1 MNIMIRNTEK
11 ERRKVKNRGK
21 FKMTV
26 LSTEKVFDS
35 PDSEVVQKNLV
46 EIAYKKKSLWKII
59 AKNEIRLRTS
69 SFRNH
74 RKLFFIILYSLLFL
88 WAFIISPFL
97 FDLFMPT
104 LAMQFSSVFK
114 LVVAIIIESLMM
126 MLFLILVMYP
136 LNNVY
141 KENEVG
147 SKETLL
153 ATPVK
158 ANDIFLGEFLGK
170 SPIYTMAVLILAPI
184 VVGMINPIIDLTFIQ
199 YIVIYG
205 SVFGLVYFANLVGSI
220 IASWLEHKIS
230 KNEKARDLGKALIWV
245 FTIVLV
251 VIMYAAMFFLNY
263 LLEHPELKNWL
274 AFYPSLWFSNI
285 ILYFI
290 DPILLNTF
298 LLNIWISVLLAVVV
312 PIITLYVS
320 FKKAESFYT
329 FEGGIE
335 KGNVTIIKHE
345 NPFYEL
351 VRKIS
356 GRKWGNLIVLQLKR
370 FLRKKANIARVAYVV
385 GLLGF
390 MSWFITSMDKDTF
403 MTVFSSTLLIAIG
416 GGIGS
421 IIVGHLAFVDSKDLI
436 WVYKRSPRGI
446 KAIVYS
452 YLLMM
457 LIFNIFLAIFVTTM
471 LTLFSNIDLLNIV
484 IFFVEF
490 LLFSQISMCQAMGL
504 QCFSPAFGEKDSS
517 MKGNMMISMLLLQ
530 PLMFLPIGLVIFFKP
545 HSIELMRLVLQ
556 GPMFLYNT
564 AVSLP
569 LLYVGMKKLNK
580 LE

>member
-1 MNIMIRNTEK
+1 
-11 ERRKVKNRGK
+11 
-21 FKMTV
+21 MTV
-26 LSTEKVFDS
+26 LTTEKVIDATTS
-35 PDSEVVQKNLV
+35 DNKRKKSLD
-46 EIAYKKKSLWKII
+46 IAYQKKSLWGVI
-59 AKNEIRLRTS
+59 ARNEIRTRTS

-74 RKLFFIILYSLLFL
+74 RKLFFIALYSLLLL
-88 WAFIISPFL
+88 WAVIIAPYL

-104 LAMQFSSVFK
+104 LAVQFSDVFK
-114 LVVAIIIESLMM
+114 PVVAITIESLMM
-126 MLFLILVMYP
+126 MVFLVLVIYP

-141 KENEVG
+141 KENEVA

-170 SPIYTMAVLILAPI
+170 SPIYSTAILIIAPI
-184 VVGMINPIIDLTFIQ
+184 IVGVINPIIDLTAIQ
-199 YIVIYG
+199 YIIIYG
-205 SVFGLVYFANLVGSI
+205 TVFGYVYFANLIGTI
-220 IASWLEHKIS
+220 FASWFEHKIS

-251 VIMYAAMFFLNY
+251 VIMYAVMFFLNF

-285 ILYFI
+285 ILYSI

-298 LLNIWISVLLAVVV
+298 ILNIWISVLLAVGI
-312 PIITLYVS
+312 PLITLYVS
-320 FKKAESFYT
+320 YKKAESFYT
-329 FEGGIE
+329 LEGGIE
-335 KGNVTIIKHE
+335 KTSITIIEHE
-345 NPFYEL
+345 NPFYVV

-356 GRKWGNLIVLQLKR
+356 GRKWGGLIVIQLKR
-370 FLRKKANIARVAYVV
+370 FFRRKANIARFAYVV

-390 MSWFITSMDKDTF
+390 MSWFISRMGSEDSF
-403 MTVFSSTLLIAIG
+403 MIVFSSTILIAMG

-457 LIFNIFLAIFVTTM
+457 LIFNTFLAIFVTTM
-471 LTLFSNIDLLNIV
+471 LTIFSNIDLLNTV

-490 LLFSQISMCQAMGL
+490 LLFAQISMCQAMGL
-504 QCFSPAFGEKDSS
+504 QCMSPAFGEKDSS

-530 PLMFLPIGLVIFFKP
+530 PLIFLPIGLLIFFSP
-545 HSIELMRLVLQ
+545 RSVELLRIILQ
-556 GPMFLYNT
+556 VPIFLYNIG
-564 AVSLP
+564 VSLP
-569 LLYVGMKKLNK
+569 ILYFGMKKLNK

>member
-1 MNIMIRNTEK
+1 VITNKEK

-21 FKMTV
+21 LKMTV
-26 LSTEKVFDS
+26 LTTEKVFDS
-35 PDSEVVQKNLV
+35 PDSEILQKKLV
-46 EIAYKKKSLWKII
+46 EIAYKKKSLWKKI
-59 AKNEIRLRTS
+59 AKNEVRLRTS

-74 RKLFFIILYSLLFL
+74 RKLFFIVLYSLLLL
-88 WAFIISPFL
+88 WAFIFSPFL

-104 LAMQFSSVFK
+104 LAMQFSSIFK
-114 LVVAIIIESLMM
+114 PVVAIVIESLMM
-126 MLFLILVMYP
+126 MLFLVFVMYP

-147 SKETLL
+147 YKETLL

-158 ANDIFLGEFLGK
+158 ASDIFLGEFLGK

-184 VVGMINPIIDLTFIQ
+184 VVGMINPIIDLTLIQ
-199 YIVIYG
+199 YIVIYS

-251 VIMYAAMFFLNY
+251 VIMYAVIFFLNY

-285 ILYFI
+285 ILYSI
-290 DPILLNTF
+290 DPILINTF
-298 LLNIWISVLLAVVV
+298 ILNIWISVLLAVGV
-312 PIITLYVS
+312 PFITLYVS
-320 FKKAESFYT
+320 YKKAESFYT

-335 KGNVTIIKHE
+335 ISNVTITKHE
-345 NPFYEL
+345 NPFYVL
-351 VRKIS
+351 IRRIS
-356 GRKWGNLIVLQLKR
+356 GRKWGGLIVLQLKR

-390 MSWFITSMDKDTF
+390 MTWFISSMIDDAF
-403 MTVFSSTLLIAIG
+403 MIVFSSTILIAIG

-421 IIVGHLAFVDSKDLI
+421 IIIGHLAFVDSKELI

-446 KAIVYS
+446 KTIVYS

-471 LTLFSNIDLLNIV
+471 LTIFSNIDFLNIV

-490 LLFSQISMCQAMGL
+490 VIFSQISMCQAMGL

-517 MKGNMMISMLLLQ
+517 MKGNAMISMLLLQ
-530 PLMFLPIGLVIFFKP
+530 PLMFLPIVSLIFIKP
-545 HSIELMRLVLQ
+545 VSIEVLRLMTQ
-556 GPMFLYNT
+556 APIFIYNIG
-564 AVSLP
+564 VSLP
-569 LLYVGMKKLNK
+569 ILYFGMKKLNRF
-580 LE
+580 E

>member
-1 MNIMIRNTEK
+1 
-11 ERRKVKNRGK
+11 
-21 FKMTV
+21 MTV
-26 LSTEKVFDS
+26 LETE
-35 PDSEVVQKNLV
+35 
-46 EIAYKKKSLWKII
+46 EIIDTPLIEKREKDLIKFSNQKKSLWQVV
-59 AKNEIRLRTS
+59 AKNEIRIRTS
-69 SFRNH
+69 SVRNH
-74 RKLFFIILYSLLFL
+74 RRLFFIGLYSFLLI
-88 WAFIISPFL
+88 WAIIIAPYL

-104 LAMQFSSVFK
+104 LATQFSDVFTPVIG
-114 LVVAIIIESLMM
+114 LIIESLMM
-126 MLFLILVMYP
+126 TLFLVLVMYP

-141 KENEVG
+141 KENETS

-170 SPIYTMAVLILAPI
+170 SPIYSIAILIVAPI
-184 VVGMINPIIDLTFIQ
+184 ILGLINPIIDLTIIQ
-199 YIVIYG
+199 YILIYG
-205 SVFGLVYFANLVGSI
+205 VVFGHVYFANLVGSI
-220 IASWLEHKIS
+220 ISGWLEHKIS
-230 KNEKARDLGKALIWV
+230 KNEKARDLGKALIWI

-251 VIMYAAMFFLNY
+251 IIMYAVIFLLNY

-285 ILYFI
+285 ILHSI
-290 DPILLNTF
+290 DPILINTF
-298 LLNIWISVLLAVVV
+298 ILNIWINIILAVGI
-312 PIITLYVS
+312 PLITLYVS
-320 FKKAESFYT
+320 YRKAESFYT
-329 FEGGIE
+329 LEGGIE
-335 KGNVTIIKHE
+335 KSSVTIIEHE
-345 NPFYEL
+345 NLFYL
-351 VRKIS
+351 FVKKIS
-356 GRKWGNLIVLQLKR
+356 GRKWGGLIIMQLKR
-370 FLRKKANIARVAYVV
+370 FFRKKANIARVAYVV

-390 MSWFITSMDKDTF
+390 MSWFMTRMIEDEF
-403 MTVFSSTLLIAIG
+403 MIVLISTILIAIG

-457 LIFNIFLAIFVTTM
+457 LVFNIFLAAFVTTM
-471 LTLFSNIDLLNIV
+471 LIIFSNIDLLNIV

-490 LLFSQISMCQAMGL
+490 LLFAQISMCQAMGL

-530 PLMFLPIGLVIFFKP
+530 PLMFLPLGLLIFINP
-545 HSIELMRLVLQ
+545 HSIEIMRLILQ
-556 GPMFLYNT
+556 APIFLYNIG
-564 AVSLP
+564 VSLP
-569 LLYVGMKKLNK
+569 LLYFGMKKLNR

>member
-1 MNIMIRNTEK
+1 
-11 ERRKVKNRGK
+11 
-21 FKMTV
+21 MTV
-26 LSTEKVFDS
+26 ISTEKVFDS

-46 EIAYKKKSLWKII
+46 EIAYKKKSLWKTI

-114 LVVAIIIESLMM
+114 PVVAIIIESLMM

-205 SVFGLVYFANLVGSI
+205 SVFGLVYFANLLGSI